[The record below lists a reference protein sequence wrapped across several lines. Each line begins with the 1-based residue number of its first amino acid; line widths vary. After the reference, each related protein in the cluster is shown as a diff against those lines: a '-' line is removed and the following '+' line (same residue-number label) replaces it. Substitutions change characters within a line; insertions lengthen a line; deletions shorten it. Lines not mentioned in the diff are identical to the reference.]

1 LFLDSGSGATQYVE
15 VDEWLPLSKEDAAAY
30 RNAVVIGN
38 FMAMR
43 QAAMSQGNKSA
54 KLARLIEIVEEAED
68 NGRRVIVFSHFRDVL
83 DNLARSLPGNVFG
96 PLTGS
101 VPATARQV
109 VVDQF
114 SAAATA
120 PCSSPRSSQEESDFN
135 IQAASVVVICE
146 PQLKPTTEWQAIAR
160 AHRMGQ
166 RETVQVHRLLSE
178 DGADQRITEI
188 LARRREIFDDFAR
201 VSATAESA
209 PEALDVSEADLA
221 RAVIAAERERLL
233 ARGGASSDQDGAAV

>member
-1 LFLDSGSGATQYVE
+1 M
-15 VDEWLPLSKEDAAAY
+15 SKEDAAAY
-30 RNAVVIGN
+30 RSAVVIGN

-43 QAAMSQGNKSA
+43 QGAMSQGNKSA

-68 NGRRVIVFSHFRDVL
+68 IGRRVIVFSHFRDVL
-83 DNLARSLPGNVFG
+83 DNVARSLPGNVFG

-109 VVDQF
+109 MVDQF
-114 SAAATA
+114 SAADHG
-120 PCSSPRSSQEESDFN
+120 SVLVSQILAGGVGLN

-146 PQLKPTTEWQAIAR
+146 PQLKPTTERQAIAR

-178 DGADQRITEI
+178 DGVDQRITEI
-188 LARRREIFDDFAR
+188 LARKREIFDDFAR

-221 RAVIAAERERLL
+221 RAVIAAERERIL
-233 ARGGASSDQDGAAV
+233 ARGRASSDQDGAAV